1 MTASMTAA
9 SELCEDNQSKW
20 KNMLRTNGSSQKP
33 QWKAAI
39 KVRSPSERSYAE
51 GGSLRTNRLGNR
63 GRSETRST
71 RSRSPSPG
79 LFGSTASSRAKQRD
93 AIISRSRSMSMAP
106 TTDHV
111 PRRKRSD
118 SRQRNRSES
127 PVRKVRERPPSVPQR
142 SEAPRKTSLTS
153 IMKQSDRSSSSNSN
167 SSYSGSITR
176 SDNDSVDTVNKTAVW
191 VAPRENPLEFQYFK
205 KNFLDFNDEYQY
217 FYTSSDY
224 NMESSKNVKNVKKKV
239 SYADCKK
246 FVSLGFRVL

>member
-142 SEAPRKTSLTS
+142 SEAPRK
-153 IMKQSDRSSSSNSN
+153 
-167 SSYSGSITR
+167 

-217 FYTSSDY
+217 CYTSSDY